1 MRDSEG
7 LFVISVAARL
17 LNMHPQTL
25 RKYERVGF
33 VIPSRTS
40 GKIRLYSQEDIARLE
55 QVKYLVNERD
65 LNLAGVEM
73 ALEVTER
80 LKRINRRL
88 RRSNRS
94 DYQELADA
102 LDGVLA
108 KLGADMT
115 ATGDER

>member
-17 LNMHPQTL
+17 LDMHPQTL

-33 VIPSRTS
+33 VIPSRTT
-40 GKIRLYSQEDIARLE
+40 GKIRLYSEEDISRLE

-73 ALEVTER
+73 ALDITEDIQS
-80 LKRINRRL
+80 LGTSL
-88 RRSNRS
+88 RKTRRS
-94 DYQELADA
+94 DYNEIADA
-102 LDGVLA
+102 LDSVLRR
-108 KLGADMT
+108 LGAAPTD
-115 ATGDER
+115 DKEER

>member
-17 LNMHPQTL
+17 LDMHPQTL

-33 VIPSRTS
+33 VIPSRTT

-65 LNLAGVEM
+65 LNLAGVDM
-73 ALEVTER
+73 ALDVTER
-80 LKRINRRL
+80 IQAIAGAIDPTTTISPTPWTECWRG
-88 RRSNRS
+88 S
-94 DYQELADA
+94 
-102 LDGVLA
+102 VLSRPLMRTT
-108 KLGADMT
+108 KGS
-115 ATGDER
+115 

>member
-17 LNMHPQTL
+17 LDMHPQTL

-33 VIPSRTS
+33 VVPSRTS
-40 GKIRLYSQEDIARLE
+40 GKIRLYSQDDISRLE
-55 QVKYLVNERD
+55 QVKFLVNERD

-73 ALEVTER
+73 ALKTTER
-80 LKRINRRL
+80 LKQVGRRL

-94 DYQELADA
+94 DYADIA
-102 LDGVLA
+102 DSLDAVLVF
-108 KLGADMT
+108 LGAEPTSDD
-115 ATGDER
+115 A